1 MQAKFGVLVIGDEIL
16 NGKRQDQHFM
26 HVMQRLHARG
36 LSVGWFRVA
45 GDDRRALIETLRQTQ
60 QGCMPVFC
68 FGGIG
73 ATPDDNTRQAAAQAF
88 ACRLQLHA
96 EALALIEAQ
105 FGAAAHPNRVRM
117 AELPEGC
124 LLIPNPVNRIPGFT
138 LYEHHFF
145 PGFPNMAWPM
155 LDWVL
160 ERYYPACEV
169 NALYERS
176 LRVFGV
182 PESELLV
189 LMEALTR
196 QFPAARLFSLPRCG
210 EPASIELG
218 FRGAQPDVD
227 AALTGL
233 VTALEQRR
241 LVFEIEV
248 AA

>member
-1 MQAKFGVLVIGDEIL
+1 MHAQFGVLVIGDEIL
-16 NGKRQDQHFM
+16 AGKRQDKHFS
-26 HVMQRLHARG
+26 HVVTRLRARG
-36 LSVGWFRVA
+36 LVAAWYRVA
-45 GDDRRALIETLRQTQ
+45 GDDRRALVKVLRQTRE
-60 QGCMPVFC
+60 GGIPVFC

-88 ACRLQLHA
+88 GCRLQVHD

-105 FGAAAHPNRVRM
+105 FGAAARPNRVRM

-138 LYEHHFF
+138 IHEHHFF
-145 PGFPNMAWPM
+145 PGFPSMAWPM

-160 ERYYPACEV
+160 GRYYPACE
-169 NALYERS
+169 NSALYERS
-176 LRVFGV
+176 VRVSGV
-182 PESELLV
+182 PESELLD

-196 QFPAARLFSLPRCG
+196 QYPTARLFSLPRRA

-218 FRGAQPDVD
+218 FRGTQADVD
-227 AALTGL
+227 AAMTGL

-241 LVFEIEV
+241 LVFE
-248 AA
+248 A